1 MKKVLGLSPVVPA
14 VIALAVGSSS
24 LANAAEREIE
34 SVGSLGSL
42 SFASEPVSEEAV
54 VSAIQEY
61 VFAKYAGDEE
71 TVRSRAHHDL
81 ARRVVS
87 DTYWGQPSEEWVRTY
102 SHDQLQYYGTDL
114 NQTKIDSPKEGRCE
128 IEVFDI
134 EQQTAAARVIM
145 EDVVDFM
152 HLVHFEGRW
161 LVADSAV
168 IILDEAG
175 AKAPGK
181 STKDLKTIEKIVR
194 DYCIGFYEIDGKK
207 VQDTCHPTLSKRSVE
222 KPEKVDFDFFKLITW
237 EEIEILGETF
247 NKHWGFDPE
256 TARCDVEVY
265 EIRDNVA
272 IAKMTGSVWF
282 DYFQLMRVNGEWSI
296 VNIMYE
302 SLPRERWTDVG

>member
-1 MKKVLGLSPVVPA
+1 MKKVFGLSPVVPA
-14 VIALAVGSSS
+14 VIALALGSAS
-24 LANAAEREIE
+24 LANAAEREI
-34 SVGSLGSL
+34 SSIGTL
-42 SFASEPVSEEAV
+42 SFEAEPVNEDAV
-54 VSAIQEY
+54 YSAIKEY
-61 VFAKYAGDEE
+61 VIAKYAGDEE

-102 SHDQLQYYGTDL
+102 SHDQLQYYGTEL
-114 NQTKIDSPKEGRCE
+114 NQTQMDSPKEGRCE
-128 IEVFDI
+128 IEIFDV
-134 EQQTAAARVIM
+134 EQYTAAARVIM
-145 EDVVDFM
+145 EDVVDYM

-175 AKAPGK
+175 AKAPRK
-181 STKDLKTIEKIVR
+181 STKDLKTIEQIVR

-222 KPEKVDFDFFKLITW
+222 KPENVDFEFFKLITW

-265 EIRDNVA
+265 EVRDNVA

-302 SLPRERWTDVG
+302 PLPQERWTDVG

>member
-1 MKKVLGLSPVVPA
+1 MKKVFGLSPVVPA
-14 VIALAVGSSS
+14 VIALAIGSAS
-24 LANAAEREIE
+24 LANATESEIG
-34 SVGSLGSL
+34 SVGTL
-42 SFASEPVSEEAV
+42 SFEAEPVTEDAV
-54 VSAIQEY
+54 YSAIKEY
-61 VFAKYAGDEE
+61 VIAKYAGDEE

-102 SHDQLQYYGTDL
+102 SHDQLQYYGTSL
-114 NQTKIDSPKEGRCE
+114 NQTKMDSPKEGRCD

-161 LVADSAV
+161 LIADSAV

-175 AKAPGK
+175 SRAPGK

-222 KPEKVDFDFFKLITW
+222 KPENVNFDFFKLITW

-302 SLPRERWTDVG
+302 SLPRERWTDVS

>member
-1 MKKVLGLSPVVPA
+1 MKKVFGLSPVVPA
-14 VIALAVGSSS
+14 VIALAIGSAS
-24 LANAAEREIE
+24 LASGAERELE

-42 SFASEPVSEEAV
+42 SFAAEPVSEEAV

-87 DTYWGQPSEEWVRTY
+87 DTYQGQPSRDWVRTY
-102 SHDQLQYYGTDL
+102 SHDQLQFYGTEL
-114 NQTKIDSPKEGRCE
+114 NQTKMDSPKEGRCE

-134 EQQTAAARVIM
+134 EQYTAAARVIM

-175 AKAPGK
+175 ARAPGK
-181 STKDLKTIEKIVR
+181 STKDLKTIEQIVR

-222 KPEKVDFDFFKLITW
+222 KPENVDFNYFNLITW

-247 NKHWGFDPE
+247 NKYWGFDPE
-256 TARCDVEVY
+256 TARCEVEVY

-272 IAKMTGSVWF
+272 IAKMTGAVWF
-282 DYFQLMRVNGEWSI
+282 DYFQLMRVNDEWLI

-302 SLPRERWTDVG
+302 PLPRERWSDVG

>member
-1 MKKVLGLSPVVPA
+1 MKKVFGLSPVVPA
-14 VIALAVGSSS
+14 VIALAIGSAS
-24 LANAAEREIE
+24 LANATESEIG
-34 SVGSLGSL
+34 SVGTL
-42 SFASEPVSEEAV
+42 SFEAEPVNEDAV
-54 VSAIQEY
+54 YSAIKEY
-61 VFAKYAGDEE
+61 VIAKYAGDEE

-102 SHDQLQYYGTDL
+102 SHDQLQYYGTSL
-114 NQTKIDSPKEGRCE
+114 NQTKMDSPKEGRCD

-161 LVADSAV
+161 LIADSAV

-175 AKAPGK
+175 SRAPGK

-222 KPEKVDFDFFKLITW
+222 KPENVDFDFFKLITW

-302 SLPRERWTDVG
+302 SLPRERWTDVS